1 MKRKPIQIMAG
12 LINAFNSF
20 QKGAKYS
27 INEIHEMT
35 DYHWKTVD
43 NYIKLNILV
52 REFSPKLV
60 IDEKTHE
67 IMIEEQSPYFKK
79 LKPLEQLIVFLF
91 ISKAFNETSAIPRK
105 EITFLDDSHP
115 TVDEQYKKFINTN
128 SDNALYLT
136 LKGKYKA
143 QGILASIYGEMIDFI
158 EGKSTLKKESPH
170 PWLLNFYGSSS
181 KSYRARRKMDLR
193 EAKPTSEKKR
203 KSEDLSSSYQNALNL
218 RREPSKEDEL
228 TYSTTESLA

>member
-1 MKRKPIQIMAG
+1 MAG

-20 QKGAKYS
+20 KKGAKFS

-60 IDEKTHE
+60 IDENTNE
-67 IMIEEQSPYFKK
+67 IMIKEQSPYFKN

-91 ISKAFNETSAIPRK
+91 ISKSFSETSAIPSK
-105 EITFLDDSHP
+105 EIKFIDDSHP
-115 TVDEQYKKFINTN
+115 NVDEKYKKFINTN
-128 SDNALYLT
+128 SANALYLT

-143 QGILASIYGEMIDFI
+143 QGILASVYGEMIDFI
-158 EGKSTLKKESPH
+158 EGKSSLKKECSH

-181 KSYRARRKMDLR
+181 KSYQDRRKMDLR
-193 EAKPTSEKKR
+193 EIKQTSEKKR
-203 KSEDLSSSYQNALNL
+203 KSEDLTSSYQNALAL
-218 RREPSKEDEL
+218 GRDSSKEDDL
-228 TYSTTESLA
+228 TYNTTESLA